1 MYVQLSSI
9 LNISLSFS
17 ILLVSISD
25 KNGVND
31 VYDYLKQNGGL
42 SDKGDGLQLFKVT
55 GNVDNSLIAGRG
67 IIITPS
73 TGNTFTVNTQLRY
86 SEVV

>member
-1 MYVQLSSI
+1 MDQLHNLKLQNPI
-9 LNISLSFS
+9 NTAQDWALINP
-17 ILLVSISD
+17 ILLKNEIAFDSD
-25 KNGVND
+25 TMQFKI
-31 VYDYLKQNGGL
+31 
-42 SDKGDGLQLFKVT
+42 GDGTTAWNDLPYS
-55 GNVDNSLIAGRG
+55 NVDNSLIAGRG